1 MSNMSNI
8 NDTNVHTVNNT
19 INITNTIVKKPKHK
33 KQSTNIEDILH
44 EHEHNIIKTK
54 DFKDGEVGYRGNMV
68 QEDLKTNI
76 LIDSLLE

>member
-1 MSNMSNI
+1 MSNI